1 MYEKSSFIGHFVHKD
16 KHDYMIDR
24 QCMPL
29 ELDVV
34 DDHWHDSFEI
44 AYQVENHRAY
54 QINGKRLVTEPGM
67 VLVVPPH
74 TLHGTVSEFSGKYV
88 TYVLRY
94 PTSIIYQPGLTMRN
108 IRFLTTFDGEIDP
121 KRCLFSDDELLPEI
135 KSEFERLF
143 EYYTT
148 SESEL
153 LARASILRIHDM
165 IYRLYN
171 REKNQNVSEFLAA
184 VQSCIEDHIS
194 EDISPYA
201 IADFLHISHSLLC
214 HKLRA
219 ELGCTPNELILRCK
233 LNLAE
238 NLLLDRRGLS
248 VTEVGLE
255 IGIPDTS
262 YFIKCFKNSCGV
274 TPGQFRKLTR
284 DMLDEN
290 RMK

>member
-1 MYEKSSFIGHFVHKD
+1 MKKKSDYPIYFGHRTDGDSWIDLQEKTKFNKSGQHSHETFEVAYMLKGRRVYDYSGNLYALNEGDVLFI
-16 KHDYMIDR
+16 
-24 QCMPL
+24 
-29 ELDVV
+29 
-34 DDHWHDSFEI
+34 
-44 AYQVENHRAY
+44 
-54 QINGKRLVTEPGM
+54 
-67 VLVVPPH
+67 PPF
-74 TLHGTVSEFSGKYV
+74 TWHGTVEAEDDFQSYVFGYSPNIIYSHDISFRNMKYLLVFTNEHSFERCRFSGDS
-88 TYVLRY
+88 
-94 PTSIIYQPGLTMRN
+94 PIM
-108 IRFLTTFDGEIDP
+108 
-121 KRCLFSDDELLPEI
+121 DELRAEI
-135 KSEFERLF
+135 VRLA
-143 EYYTT
+143 EYGN
-148 SESEL
+148 SPMSEL
-153 LARASILRIHDM
+153 LVRASILRIHDM

-194 EDISPYA
+194 DDISPYA

-248 VTEVGLE
+248 VTEVGVE

>member
-44 AYQVENHRAY
+44 AYQVENRRSYH
-54 QINGKRLVTEPGM
+54 INGKRLVTEPGM
-67 VLVVPPH
+67 VLVIPPH
-74 TLHGTVSEFSGKYV
+74 TLHGTISEFSGTYV
-88 TYVLRY
+88 TLVLRY
-94 PTSIIYQPGLTMRN
+94 PTSIIYQPGLAMRN
-108 IRFLTTFDGEIDP
+108 IRFLTTFDGKIDP
-121 KRCLFSDDELLPEI
+121 GRCLFSDDKLIQEI
-135 KSEFERLF
+135 KGEFDRLF
-143 EYYTT
+143 EYYVEP
-148 SESEL
+148 ESEL
-153 LARASILRIHDM
+153 LARVSVLHIHDM

-171 REKNQNVSEFLAA
+171 RGKSPNASEFLTA
-184 VQSCIEDHIS
+184 VQSCIEDNMS

-214 HKLRA
+214 HKLQE
-219 ELGCTPNELILRCK
+219 ELGCTPNELIMRCK

-262 YFIKCFKNSCGV
+262 YFIKCFKNSRGV
-274 TPGQFRKLTR
+274 TPGRFRKLTR
-284 DMLDEN
+284 DMRNE
-290 RMK
+290 KHP